1 MGDFDIFPWNENF
14 NTNLEEVDQQ
24 HQVLVKLLNQLASHV
39 AFKSEALTLKE
50 IFSELMDYT
59 VYHFQHEEAIWSEY
73 LSGDPI
79 EVAHRKMH
87 KSFIDM
93 VVDKSKKISSADQ
106 DAIIEE
112 LLSYLTRWLAT
123 HILETDRYMA
133 AVVQFQRTGLSVEE
147 AKKSATESL
156 SGNTKALIELILSI
170 YESLSTNTLKL
181 MRELNTRKSREE
193 QISRYAAQLEGV
205 FMKVVGLAT
214 TMSEMRDPYTVGHEK
229 RVAELAVAIAQ
240 EMGFD
245 EHALEGIRVGASLH
259 DVGKISIPA
268 EILGKPVKL
277 SAIEYAMIKTHP
289 SAGYDILKDV
299 GFPWPV
305 DMVALQHHERFDGS
319 GYPNGLRGNE
329 IFIEA
334 RIVAVADVVEAM
346 NSHRPYRP
354 GMGIN
359 AAVEEILRGRGT
371 LYDPDVV
378 DVCIKLINEKG
389 FKFEG

>member
-1 MGDFDIFPWNENF
+1 MSNFDIFPWNENF

-59 VYHFQHEEAIWSEY
+59 AYHFQHEETIWSEY
-73 LSGDPI
+73 LAGDPI

-87 KSFIDM
+87 RSFIDM
-93 VVDKSKKISSADQ
+93 VVDKSKKISSEDQ

-133 AVVQFQRTGLSVEE
+133 AVVQFQRSGLPVED
-147 AKKSATESL
+147 AKKAATESL

-214 TMSEMRDPYTVGHEK
+214 TMSEMRDPYTVGHEH
-229 RVAELAVAIAQ
+229 RVAELAVAIAR
-240 EMGFD
+240 EMGLD

-277 SAIEYAMIKTHP
+277 SPIEYAMIKTH
-289 SAGYDILKDV
+289 SVAGYDILKDV

-305 DMVALQHHERFDGS
+305 DMIALQHHERLDGR

-329 IFIEA
+329 ICIGA

-354 GMGIN
+354 GLGIN
-359 AAVEEILRGRGT
+359 AAVNEILAGRST

-378 DVCIKLINEKG
+378 DICVRLINEKG
-389 FKFEG
+389 FKFQD

>member
-1 MGDFDIFPWNENF
+1 MGNFDIFPWNENF
-14 NTNLEEVDQQ
+14 NTSLEEIDQQ
-24 HQVLVKLLNQLASHV
+24 HQILVKLLNQLASHV
-39 AFKSEALTLKE
+39 AFKSEVESLEE
-50 IFSELMDYT
+50 IFRELTDYT
-59 VYHFQHEEAIWSEY
+59 TYHFQHEEAIWSKY

-79 EVAHRKMH
+79 EVAHKQMH

-93 VVDKSKKISSADQ
+93 VVDKSKNISSADQ

-133 AVVQFQRTGLSVEE
+133 AVVQYERAGLSIDE
-147 AKKSATESL
+147 AKKSATASV
-156 SGNTKALIELILSI
+156 SGNTKSLIDLILSI

-193 QISRYAAQLEGV
+193 QISCYAAQLESV

-229 RVAELAVAIAQ
+229 RVANLAVAIAQ
-240 EMGFD
+240 EMGLVK
-245 EHALEGIRVGASLH
+245 HVIEGIRVGASLH

-277 SAIEYAMIKTHP
+277 SAIEYEMIKTH
-289 SAGYDILKDV
+289 SAAGYDILKDV
-299 GFPWPV
+299 VFPWPV
-305 DMVALQHHERFDGS
+305 DKIALQHHERLDGS

-329 IFIEA
+329 ILLEA

-354 GMGIN
+354 GLGIN
-359 AAVEEILRGRGT
+359 AALDEIMRGRGT

-378 DVCIKLINEKG
+378 DVCIKLIKEKG
-389 FKFEG
+389 FEF